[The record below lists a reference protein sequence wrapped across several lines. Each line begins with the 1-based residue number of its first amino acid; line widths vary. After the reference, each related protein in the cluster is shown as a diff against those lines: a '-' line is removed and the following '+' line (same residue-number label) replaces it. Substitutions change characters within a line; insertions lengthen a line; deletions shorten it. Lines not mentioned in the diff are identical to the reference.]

1 MNLSRLISLIGSDN
15 VKKIKNLNILVLG
28 LGGVGGYTVESLIR
42 SGVERITLVD
52 GDVLEES
59 NINRQLICNRLNI
72 NKYKT
77 KVTYR
82 RIKSINKD
90 VSITI
95 INKMIKEE
103 DINLLFM
110 QEYDYVVDACDTVL
124 IKQVLIREC
133 YKRNI
138 KIISCMGTAKRI
150 DATLLYIDSLDNV
163 TSDPL
168 AKSVIKG
175 LSNDEIKH
183 TIVVSSKEK
192 AISTPHL
199 GSTSYV
205 PGVAGLYITNYIIND
220 IIKS

>member
-133 YKRNI
+133 YKRRERKSFKRPRINF
-138 KIISCMGTAKRI
+138 KIQ
-150 DATLLYIDSLDNV
+150 
-163 TSDPL
+163 
-168 AKSVIKG
+168 
-175 LSNDEIKH
+175 
-183 TIVVSSKEK
+183 
-192 AISTPHL
+192 
-199 GSTSYV
+199 
-205 PGVAGLYITNYIIND
+205 
-220 IIKS
+220 